1 MKGSKV
7 LKTFIIGSLLV
18 GPALAGPSPST
29 TVSTQ
34 PNPMIKSNS
43 NGEREIYMGGQYF
56 AGGWYRVYDWLYSDG
71 RWYNNY
77 SYGHAYVIID
87 TARQG
92 CIWRISKP
100 DIYTVFRTVCL
111 RNPRF
116 RITEGNLGDLFI
128 SSVISNLAVLHEN
141 KFTKSY
147 CEDGMHHEQCYT
159 FHYLVGFL
167 WGNPCVKGILIHDGG
182 SIPGKLCVIS
192 AADFGHSLRYII
204 KSQIGFVFFPW

>member
-56 AGGWYRVYDWLYSDG
+56 AGGWYRLSNS
-71 RWYNNY
+71 RSN
-77 SYGHAYVIID
+77 SRGHAYVIID

-92 CIWRISKP
+92 CTWIIHKP
-100 DIYTVFRTVCL
+100 NVRTYFRTVCL

-141 KFTKSY
+141 KFTESY
-147 CEDGMHHEQCYT
+147 CVDGMHHEQCYT

-192 AADFGHSLRYII
+192 AADFGRSLRYII